1 MGKMGSTGYGN
12 KASRSMAWEFV
23 YSHLL
28 RAPAKSVLSMIIAI
42 VFIFAMGFISMLIF
56 RNEQE
61 IDNLYKM
68 AEIDAELVPSDS
80 MAWQAGDS
88 IHIETINDLLKIGC
102 FQNINIQ
109 LDAQQALWLGE
120 EKVWDSLAMRALA
133 EEQPLPFQWKETT
146 ISYAHGWNAS
156 CFSVDW
162 GTLADPLPIF
172 VNEGLLAQAGLKMGA
187 EVLLTQTGISLEDTM
202 LPDAEPAIPA
212 VIAGTYIMQERI
224 AATNSSITT
233 ILFPLSGVARFTS
246 VKGYASAEF
255 VINPNYNRTLGEL
268 SESTEK
274 ILNTN
279 HGKIPFRLLIWDEEI
294 RTVVKPM
301 ERTLSLLSVLYP
313 VTTAIAAGIATVL
326 ACLMVFQNAKTAAI
340 MRVTGMDKR
349 RSLWVQVMEQMMPC
363 VIGLLMGLLLC
374 VVLLE
379 TTETSSFLPLL
390 LRAGLYL
397 TGCAVGSL
405 IAGLSTTSRAPLD
418 LLQVKE

>member
-1 MGKMGSTGYGN
+1 
-12 KASRSMAWEFV
+12 MAWEFV

-28 RAPAKSVLSMIIAI
+28 RAPAKSVLSMMIAI
-42 VFIFAMGFISMLIF
+42 VFIFAMGFLSMLIF

-80 MAWQAGDS
+80 MAFQAGDS
-88 IHIETINDLLKIGC
+88 IHIKTISDLLESGC
-102 FQNINIQ
+102 FKNTNVQ
-109 LDAQQALWLGE
+109 LDVKQALWLRE
-120 EKVWDSLAMRALA
+120 EKAGDFLVMRALA

-146 ISYAHGWNAS
+146 ISYAHGWNES

-162 GTLADPLPIF
+162 GTPTDPLPIF
-172 VNEGLLAQAGLKMGA
+172 VNEGLLAQTGLKMGA

-202 LPDAEPAIPA
+202 LPDAEPVIPA

-255 VINPNYNRTLGEL
+255 VINPDYNRTLSEL

-294 RTVVKPM
+294 RAVVRPM

-313 VTTAIAAGIATVL
+313 VTTAIATGIAAAL

-340 MRVTGMDKR
+340 MRVTGMNKR
-349 RSLWVQVMEQMMPC
+349 RSLWLQVVEQLMPC
-363 VIGLLMGLLLC
+363 AIGLVIGLLLC
-374 VVLLE
+374 VILLR
-379 TTETSSFLPLL
+379 TTKTSSFLPLL

-397 TGCAVGSL
+397 MGCAVGSM
-405 IAGLSTTSRAPLD
+405 IAGLSTTNRAPLD

>member
-1 MGKMGSTGYGN
+1 
-12 KASRSMAWEFV
+12 MAWDFV

-68 AEIDAELVPSDS
+68 AEIDAELVPADS

-88 IHIETINDLLKIGC
+88 IQIDTINDLLESGC
-102 FQNINIQ
+102 FQNTNVQ
-109 LDAQQALWLGE
+109 LDVKQALWLRE
-120 EKVWDSLAMRALA
+120 EKVWDSLVMRALA

-162 GTLADPLPIF
+162 GTSANPLPIF
-172 VNEGLLAQAGLKMGA
+172 VNEGLLAQTDLKMGA
-187 EVLLTQTGISLEDTM
+187 EVLLTQTGISLEDTI
-202 LPDAEPAIPA
+202 LPDAEPVIHA

-224 AATNSSITT
+224 AATNSSIAA
-233 ILFPLSGVARFTS
+233 ILFPLSGIARFTS
-246 VKGYASAEF
+246 VQGYASAEF
-255 VINPNYNRTLGEL
+255 VINPEYNRALGEL

-294 RTVVKPM
+294 RAVIKPM

-313 VTTAIAAGIATVL
+313 VTTAIAAGIAAVL

-340 MRVTGMDKR
+340 LRVTGMNKR
-349 RSLWVQVMEQMMPC
+349 RSLWVQVMEQLMPC
-363 VIGLLMGLLLC
+363 VIGLVIGLLLC
-374 VVLLE
+374 VILLK
-379 TTETSSFLPLL
+379 TTKTSSFLPLL